1 MLNIRCIAAETTG
14 FGYVKAAGAAHGSLL
29 AEGQA
34 VGALVLGG
42 GALMGA
48 HHDPVQGT
56 VVGVLGVVGALLDGT
71 LDALVGVHNELPP

>member
-1 MLNIRCIAAETTG
+1 MLNIRCIGAESRR
-14 FGYVKAAGAAHGSLL
+14 FGYVKAAGAAHTLLL

-42 GALMGA
+42 VALMGA
-48 HHDPVQGT
+48 HHDAVQGT
-56 VVGVLGVVGALLDGT
+56 VVGVLGVVGTLLDGT